1 MCFCAGSQ
9 DALCCSLP
17 GNRLYMPSLGREL
30 LSVIAREA
38 PQEIPNSL
46 FCLVYEKCRWPCS
59 SIAEIDSPSYLLSY
73 LRVLLS
79 LVKKGIFKSHSSP
92 VIKSEYEYA
101 GFSSFV
107 FEIRSYKN
115 LTCHNNLKCL
125 SLPVEIICLSC
136 CHLQGVQGLG
146 VVMSLINTLIENLWR
161 AEQHLPTRLM
171 LVLLPLFILTLTA
184 ACTVCTSGTRT
195 RLATAMH
202 GNWWKFMKIAQ
213 AKGIFLKLFDFP
225 IKHNWVM
232 RGEKK
237 LLLVGLFCITS
248 WAVPCTLQVWVAGGN
263 AVLAG
268 FCSQQGSCAW
278 RDQVVHEAVHPLLP
292 SAGQTDL

>member
-1 MCFCAGSQ
+1 
-9 DALCCSLP
+9 
-17 GNRLYMPSLGREL
+17 MPSVGWEL

-38 PQEIPNSL
+38 PQEIRNSL
-46 FCLVYEKCRWPCS
+46 LCPVYEKSRWPCI
-59 SIAEIDSPSYLLSY
+59 SIAETDSPSYLLCC

-79 LVKKGIFKSHSSP
+79 LVGNGIFKSHSSP
-92 VIKSEYEYA
+92 VITSEYGYA
-101 GFSSFV
+101 GFSSFA

-115 LTCHNNLKCL
+115 PRCHNHLKCL

-136 CHLQGVQGLG
+136 CHLQGVEGLG

-161 AEQHLPTRLM
+161 AEQHLPSRLM
-171 LVLLPLFILTLTA
+171 LVLLPFFIFALTA
-184 ACTVCTSGTRT
+184 ACTVCTSGIRT

-213 AKGIFLKLFDFP
+213 SKGTFLKLFDFP

-232 RGEKK
+232 REKK
-237 LLLVGLFCITS
+237 AAPCRAVLHHLLST
-248 WAVPCTLQVWVAGGN
+248 AVPPGG
-263 AVLAG
+263 LG
-268 FCSQQGSCAW
+268 SQQGCGFGWVLLSAGHVHLERSGDTWGNSSSAW
-278 RDQVVHEAVHPLLP
+278 